1 MGKRRAEAVA
11 RKEGGVMLGIVQ
23 GIAFFALITGMLAYS
38 TWAESWLR
46 HAPRTSPDEVQPSR
60 IDPSQTGW

>member
-1 MGKRRAEAVA
+1 
-11 RKEGGVMLGIVQ
+11 MLGIVQ
-23 GIAFFALITGMLAYS
+23 GIAFFALIIGMLAYS

-46 HAPRTSPDEVQPSR
+46 HAPGTSPDEGQPSR